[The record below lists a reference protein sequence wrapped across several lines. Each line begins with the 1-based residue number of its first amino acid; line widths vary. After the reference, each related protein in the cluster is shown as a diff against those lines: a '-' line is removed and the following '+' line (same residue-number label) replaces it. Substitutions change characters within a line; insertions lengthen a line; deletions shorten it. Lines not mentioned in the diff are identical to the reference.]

1 MGQCRFRAEQMLLE
15 EEQHP
20 KENRGARDDADQEE
34 GEKKER
40 DREQLRRHP
49 YVHSV
54 TVHLEVHQ
62 LHSAYMRCTDGSIR

>member
-1 MGQCRFRAEQMLLE
+1 MGQCRFRVEMLLE

-40 DREQLRRHP
+40 DREQLRRHRC
-49 YVHSV
+49 SAAD
-54 TVHLEVHQ
+54 LE
-62 LHSAYMRCTDGSIR
+62 A